1 MYECVYICKCGFVS
15 VVFVCMGVY
24 VYMSAGVLMCG
35 VCMYACVCKCICVCV
50 SMNVCAHVISHLDL
64 SFSHFPT
71 QNPPL
76 PFTDV

>member
-1 MYECVYICKCGFVS
+1 M
-15 VVFVCMGVY
+15 
-24 VYMSAGVLMCG
+24 YMSAGVFMCG

-76 PFTDV
+76 PFTDVIINHLDQTKKVQFKDS